1 MKVATYS
8 RVSTSDKTQKP
19 EVQVEELRR
28 FSSARGWE
36 VAHEIVD
43 HGFSGGTDQRP
54 GLKQLMALVRAR
66 EVDAVVVVKL
76 DRLFR
81 SLRHLVITLD
91 EFQALGVT
99 FVATKDAV
107 DFSTPS
113 GRLLIQILGCL
124 SEFEK
129 SLLVERTKL
138 GLEYARRHGKR
149 LGRPQ
154 IHDPE
159 KIRALRSQGM
169 SYSAIGKALNVPV
182 GSIARALVPS
192 RLTGPL

>member
-1 MKVATYS
+1 VKVATYS